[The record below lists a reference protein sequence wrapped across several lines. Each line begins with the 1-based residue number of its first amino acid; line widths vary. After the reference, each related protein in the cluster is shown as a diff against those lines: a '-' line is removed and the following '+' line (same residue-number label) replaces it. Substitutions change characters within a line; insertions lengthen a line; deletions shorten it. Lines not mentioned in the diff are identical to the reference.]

1 MNKIT
6 VTGNITKD
14 SELTHV
20 GDKGTPK
27 LTFTIANNEGHGDYK
42 KTTFIN
48 CVLWGKGAESL
59 QQYLT
64 KGKKLLV
71 NGKLEINSSE
81 KDGKKTYFT
90 NINVDMYGGIEF
102 IGGKADNGSN
112 SEDNYFGE
120 PDDSNDNLPF

>member
-14 SELTHV
+14 SELTYI

-27 LTFTIANNEGHGDYK
+27 LSFTIANNEGYGDYK

-48 CVLWGKGAESL
+48 CVLWGKGGEGL
-59 QQYLT
+59 QQHLT

-90 NINVDMYGGIEF
+90 NINVDMFGGIEF

-112 SEDNYFGE
+112 SNSEEWGE
-120 PDDSNDNLPF
+120 PVDDGDLPF